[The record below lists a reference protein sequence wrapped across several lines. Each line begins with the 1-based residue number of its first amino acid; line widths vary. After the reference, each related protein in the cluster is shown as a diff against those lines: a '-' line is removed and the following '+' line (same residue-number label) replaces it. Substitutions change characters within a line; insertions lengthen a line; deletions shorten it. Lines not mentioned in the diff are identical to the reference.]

1 MSGGQLA
8 STERRFC
15 AWCGS
20 STVPGQPFCPSCG
33 KAVGGHVRQRRG
45 LDNTAIL
52 AVLRLLVVASFLWG
66 SIQLF
71 PSPQVRGIFLVATLI
86 VFIAAIARARA
97 LGWRLLLYAPLAFM
111 VVLVFAA
118 GLQTI
123 IHRVRYPGGQ

>member
-8 STERRFC
+8 SAERRFC

-20 STVPGQPFCPSCG
+20 LVVLGQPFCPSCG
-33 KAVGGHVRQRRG
+33 KAISGHGRHRRA
-45 LDNTAIL
+45 LDNAART
-52 AVLRLLVVASFLWG
+52 AVLRLLVVASFVWG

-71 PSPQVRGIFLVATLI
+71 PSLQVRGILLVATLI
-86 VFIAAIARARA
+86 LFIAAIVRARA

-111 VVLVFAA
+111 VMFVFAA

-123 IHRVRYPGGQ
+123 IHRLRYPGGQ